1 MKKHFHIIGCILLAG
16 VMLFSLIGCSK
27 ESNSTGGGG
36 GGANTETA
44 PVLTSTTDTSLAS
57 INRDNMLGFCELPT
71 EFGGGATEPETTM
84 EYVANTCKAFGA
96 KSFRVWMHHKMVFT
110 RDANSDEITFKEDV
124 VANFH
129 KYFRLLT
136 EAGVTQIL
144 VMNHQFILPWDFYDQ
159 TAQCVPNPWGGEYE
173 YYVRTLAIYEK
184 AYIMLQTE
192 FPEITYWEV
201 GNEFEA
207 VQFLHK
213 GGWKSG
219 SSANTYTLDEVAHIT
234 ADLSWYANR
243 GLKSVNPASVTVF
256 PGSSAQ
262 TKVPLFIRTVY
273 SKIAESKSVPTG
285 EPFYD
290 PDPDHY
296 FQIMAWHPYAH
307 KNTDKIM
314 NQSDEIY
321 SIMQEYGDGDKK
333 VWFTELGFSNSEHDD
348 DETMLEKYKY
358 YLDEIAK
365 RPYVETLFI
374 FRITNLWNFKDNE
387 LETNY
392 GVMYAQADPVNRG
405 KPKYQA
411 LAIYRWFYGEEVDTT
426 PLYWYYNK
434 VTQGE

>member
-1 MKKHFHIIGCILLAG
+1 MKRQFRNIICFLIMG
-16 VMLFSLIGCSK
+16 VMTFSLIACASDGRGSG
-27 ESNSTGGGG
+27 SGSG
-36 GGANTETA
+36 NTETA
-44 PVLTSTTDTSLAS
+44 PVLASTTDTSLKS
-57 INRDNMLGFCELPT
+57 INRDNMLGFCELPA

-110 RDANSDEITFKEDV
+110 RDANSDELRFKEDV
-124 VANFH
+124 VAKFH
-129 KYFRLLT
+129 EYFRLLT
-136 EAGVTQIL
+136 EAGVTQIC

-173 YYVRTLAIYEK
+173 YYIRTLKIYEQ

-213 GGWKSG
+213 GGWVSG
-219 SSANTYTLDEVAHIT
+219 SSANTYTIDETAHIY

-243 GLKSVNPASVTVF
+243 GLKSVNPASVTVA
-256 PGSSAQ
+256 PGASAQ
-262 TKVPLFIRTVY
+262 SRVPQLIRMVY
-273 SKIAESKSVPTG
+273 SKITESKSVPTG

-307 KNTDKIM
+307 KDTDKIM
-314 NQSDEIY
+314 RQSDEIY

-333 VWFTELGFSNSEHDD
+333 VWFTECGFSNSEHAD
-348 DETMLEKYKY
+348 DETMIDKYTY

-365 RPYVETLFI
+365 KPYVESIFI

-392 GVMYAQADPVNRG
+392 GVMYAQADPVNKG

-411 LAIYRWFYGEEVDTT
+411 LAIYKWFYGEEADTT
-426 PLYWYYNK
+426 PLYWYYDK
-434 VTQGE
+434 VTKA